1 LNLRKR
7 IKHGITDFLVR
18 HLTKERDGYLQRF
31 PNDIELMVKT
41 LKPGDVVLVEGSQRV
56 SEVIKYLTQSCWSH
70 ACMYVGDT
78 LVSRGGPLADKV
90 SEQFGEEASILV
102 VEANADTGVVAV
114 PLSKYRD
121 HNIRVCRPLN
131 LRPGDLNTVLQTVIA
146 QIGMPYSVRHILDLL
161 RYFFPVTLIPRR
173 LRHTAL
179 ERAGQFSKQVICSS
193 QITMAF
199 QKVRYPIQ
207 PHIDS
212 IVEAKADAD
221 GLLSRI
227 LASARRRRDT
237 RAVFDTGVFTPCN
250 PRLVT
255 PRDFD
260 LSPYFEIVKFH
271 QAARSDF
278 DYKKIVWAQTTGGG
292 NPKRSSGARE
302 REPGTGAAPEKR
314 KPQAV
319 AAFSILK
326 KTLSL

>member
-1 LNLRKR
+1 
-7 IKHGITDFLVR
+7 
-18 HLTKERDGYLQRF
+18 LTKERDGYLQRF

-78 LVSRGGPLADKV
+78 LVSGGGPLAEKV
-90 SEQFGEEASILV
+90 RAEFGNEAASLV

-114 PLSKYRD
+114 PLSKYRN
-121 HNIRVCRPLN
+121 HNIRICRPIN

-161 RYFFPVTLIPRR
+161 RYFFPVTLIPRY
-173 LRHTAL
+173 LRHRAL
-179 ERAGQFSKQVICSS
+179 EHAGQFSKQVICSS

-207 PHIDS
+207 PHIDPVAES
-212 IVEAKADAD
+212 EPSGE
-221 GLLSRI
+221 GLIGRI
-227 LASARRRRDT
+227 LASSRKRKAH
-237 RAVFDTGVFTPCN
+237 RALIDSGVFTPCN

-271 QAARSDF
+271 QATRPDF
-278 DYKKIVWAQTTGGG
+278 DYKKIVWAQNPGGLE
-292 NPKRSSGARE
+292 K
-302 REPGTGAAPEKR
+302 APE
-314 KPQAV
+314 PEAA
-319 AAFSILK
+319 AAFSALK
-326 KTLSL
+326 KSLSL